1 MSQHSDSPRLEA
13 LESSVSGIQETMS
26 ELVGMLRQLTTETR
40 TAGDGRRGEES
51 GGARRD
57 AAHIYSSGTRRG
69 PLTAATGYR
78 VTAVQDEGAG
88 EATAARNFPVHHRA
102 ASEPAD
108 TRPGLP
114 TGVGPMI
121 DVRRGEAR
129 DPYLAGITA
138 YDESRDVL
146 RTDFK
151 SLPARVVPPVLK
163 AEKGGFQKFKHEF
176 FLKANMLDITAH
188 FVDQGMRAVPVGDP
202 LKQKAVLLQEGFSND
217 EIRTAYQAWNFI
229 DAALQSES
237 DRSILKRCKSPREV
251 FERLEKWHDP
261 DSEVATQRLYD
272 KFHEFTIP
280 PHSDPITAL
289 HDLED
294 TNNQMHEKGIGRIP
308 DAVVHARF
316 VRALPDEYSLVKEML
331 QTMKNRDR
339 DEIIRMV
346 STRHSNLPQ
355 KKGAQRTSRQPEQAF
370 VSSESGNRSGA
381 RRGRDRGGGGRQGR
395 GRRGNNGGGGG
406 NNNSSGTP
414 GGGASS
420 SVGTQ
425 RSGDGSGNP
434 GSGGDGRHN
443 IPSGR
448 CFRCRQRGHR
458 RHDCTTRESDFV
470 PRCNRCTGYG
480 HEESS
485 CSSDAAVLVVELPVP
500 EEDLA
505 VEAQAF
511 AVSEAGKCSVTIG
524 DAVGGVA
531 LDKQVMHYIADSAA
545 TCSMTPNSDGLTCY
559 RECSRPLGLANGEEI
574 TIVGYGDLTVDF
586 RTNHGW
592 VRVEMNDV
600 AHVPQLSYNLISLP
614 SMAQK
619 GHTYTGDKDGVT
631 LELKGG
637 KTVFFPLVGKLC
649 RQYGYRP
656 KAANNMVD
664 SACAV
669 IAPGKV
675 KTPNPPPDIN
685 ILHCTFGHAHEGL
698 LKKTATQQGIA
709 YSGELHECRGCSM
722 AKGLRKPI
730 ARSTQTRAD
739 KRLQRVFVDLSGPT
753 AVKSIGGKRYTLI
766 VRDDCTRFNRVYFL
780 RHKSD
785 AASAFESFLA
795 EVRADGIPS
804 TVMAVRSDNGREFF
818 GGAFGELCRKRCIK
832 QEFTPADSPKY
843 NGVAER
849 ALGLINDA
857 ATAARIQATEL
868 YPGAPDY
875 PSLWAE
881 AVSWACHA
889 LNCTATTANPGDKSP
904 YEMWYGSPP
913 PRGAVWPFLKPAVC
927 RVKRNNKSL
936 PKAQDC
942 YYVGPGIDHPRDCIR
957 VLTANRS
964 ILTTRNVTWR
974 HVPLSRPA
982 PPQQLPPIAE
992 EGGSTAGEGAS
1003 GERAP
1008 SQGGGGVEE
1017 VLDNESDLDDTKPIA
1032 RSTHTGA
1039 DTLCLSRAPAAAA
1052 PYCQRGGVYSG
1063 GGRERGGGVKS
1074 RRKEGARLGQ
1084 RVQPRQRSGG
1094 VAPGVTRNPPT
1105 PSASPGRGGAT
1116 GRNRSRGS
1124 GGAEGNPPTP
1134 SASPGRGGARGR
1146 MRSRGSGGAE
1156 GNPPTP
1162 SASPGRGSATG
1173 RIRSRGSGGAEGN
1186 PPTPSASPGRG
1197 GASGRIR
1204 SRGSGGAE
1212 GDTPTPS
1219 VPPGRADFGGING
1232 NSGSRVSSSS
1242 SSSSSRTSSSRDSS
1256 SRTSSNTS
1264 TSRGDVPT
1272 LAGREAYRQKWDG
1285 KIPALQGG
1293 RTRSQSKKHQMDADT
1308 ADALLTHAWRTE
1320 EEETTTERVHD
1331 LLLEE
1336 WLEKLERRGIG
1347 PRARGVRGCRVGRQG
1362 K

>member
-1 MSQHSDSPRLEA
+1 MRK
-13 LESSVSGIQETMS
+13 
-26 ELVGMLRQLTTETR
+26 LR
-40 TAGDGRRGEES
+40 G
-51 GGARRD
+51 
-57 AAHIYSSGTRRG
+57 
-69 PLTAATGYR
+69 
-78 VTAVQDEGAG
+78 
-88 EATAARNFPVHHRA
+88 
-102 ASEPAD
+102 
-108 TRPGLP
+108 
-114 TGVGPMI
+114 
-121 DVRRGEAR
+121 
-129 DPYLAGITA
+129 
-138 YDESRDVL
+138 
-146 RTDFK
+146 
-151 SLPARVVPPVLK
+151 
-163 AEKGGFQKFKHEF
+163 
-176 FLKANMLDITAH
+176 
-188 FVDQGMRAVPVGDP
+188 
-202 LKQKAVLLQEGFSND
+202 
-217 EIRTAYQAWNFI
+217 AYQAWNFI
-229 DAALQSES
+229 DAALQSDS

-272 KFHEFTIP
+272 KFHEFAIP
-280 PHSDPITAL
+280 PHSDPIAAL

-294 TNNQMHEKGIGRIP
+294 INNQMHEKGIGRIP
-308 DAVVHARF
+308 DAVLHARF
-316 VRALPDEYSLVKEML
+316 VRALPDEYSLVKETL
-331 QTMKNRDR
+331 QAMKNRDR

-355 KKGAQRTSRQPEQAF
+355 KKGAQRTSRQPDQAF

-381 RRGRDRGGGGRQGR
+381 RRGRDRRGGGRQGR

-458 RHDCTTRESDFV
+458 RQDCTTRESDFV

-545 TCSMTPNSDGLTCY
+545 TCNMTPNSDGLTCY

-649 RQYGYRP
+649 RLYGYRP

-664 SACAV
+664 TACAV
-669 IAPGKV
+669 IAPGKT
-675 KTPNPPPDIN
+675 KTPTTPTDIN
-685 ILHCTFGHAHEGL
+685 IPHCTFGDTHEVL
-698 LKKTATQQGIA
+698 LKKEQQGVNP
-709 YSGELHECRGCSM
+709 SGELHECRGCSM
-722 AKGLRKPI
+722 AKGPRKPI
-730 ARSTQTRAD
+730 T
-739 KRLQRVFVDLSGPT
+739 
-753 AVKSIGGKRYTLI
+753 
-766 VRDDCTRFNRVYFL
+766 
-780 RHKSD
+780 
-785 AASAFESFLA
+785 
-795 EVRADGIPS
+795 
-804 TVMAVRSDNGREFF
+804 
-818 GGAFGELCRKRCIK
+818 
-832 QEFTPADSPKY
+832 
-843 NGVAER
+843 
-849 ALGLINDA
+849 
-857 ATAARIQATEL
+857 
-868 YPGAPDY
+868 
-875 PSLWAE
+875 
-881 AVSWACHA
+881 
-889 LNCTATTANPGDKSP
+889 
-904 YEMWYGSPP
+904 
-913 PRGAVWPFLKPAVC
+913 
-927 RVKRNNKSL
+927 
-936 PKAQDC
+936 
-942 YYVGPGIDHPRDCIR
+942 
-957 VLTANRS
+957 
-964 ILTTRNVTWR
+964 
-974 HVPLSRPA
+974 
-982 PPQQLPPIAE
+982 
-992 EGGSTAGEGAS
+992 
-1003 GERAP
+1003 
-1008 SQGGGGVEE
+1008 
-1017 VLDNESDLDDTKPIA
+1017 

-1084 RVQPRQRSGG
+1084 RVQPRQRTGG
-1094 VAPGVTRNPPT
+1094 VAPGVTRNARGASGRNRSRGSGGAEGNPPTPSASPGRGGATGRIRSRGSGGAEGNPPT

-1134 SASPGRGGARGR
+1134 SASPGRGGA
-1146 MRSRGSGGAE
+1146 
-1156 GNPPTP
+1156 
-1162 SASPGRGSATG
+1162 TG

-1197 GASGRIR
+1197 GASGKTC
-1204 SRGSGGAE
+1204 SRGHGGAD
-1212 GDTPTPS
+1212 GNPSTPS

-1242 SSSSSRTSSSRDSS
+1242 SSSSSRSSSSRDSS

-1293 RTRSQSKKHQMDADT
+1293 RTQSQSKKHQMDADT

-1320 EEETTTERVHD
+1320 EEETATERVHD

-1347 PRARGVRGCRVGRQG
+1347 PRARGVRGYRVGRQG

>member
-1 MSQHSDSPRLEA
+1 MSQHSASPRLEA
-13 LESSVSGIQETMS
+13 LESSVSEIQERMS

-69 PLTAATGYR
+69 PVTAATGYR

-88 EATAARNFPVHHRA
+88 EATAAGNFPVHHRA

-114 TGVGPMI
+114 TEVGPMI
-121 DVRRGEAR
+121 DVRSGEAK
-129 DPYLAGITA
+129 DPYLAET
-138 YDESRDVL
+138 
-146 RTDFK
+146 
-151 SLPARVVPPVLK
+151 
-163 AEKGGFQKFKHEF
+163 
-176 FLKANMLDITAH
+176 
-188 FVDQGMRAVPVGDP
+188 
-202 LKQKAVLLQEGFSND
+202 LQAMN
-217 EIRTAYQAWNFI
+217 
-229 DAALQSES
+229 
-237 DRSILKRCKSPREV
+237 
-251 FERLEKWHDP
+251 
-261 DSEVATQRLYD
+261 
-272 KFHEFTIP
+272 
-280 PHSDPITAL
+280 
-289 HDLED
+289 
-294 TNNQMHEKGIGRIP
+294 
-308 DAVVHARF
+308 
-316 VRALPDEYSLVKEML
+316 
-331 QTMKNRDR
+331 NRDR

-370 VSSESGNRSGA
+370 VSSERVNRSGA
-381 RRGRDRGGGGRQGR
+381 RRGRGRRGGGRQGR

-458 RHDCTTRESDFV
+458 RQDCTTRESDFV

-545 TCSMTPNSDGLTCY
+545 TCNMTPNSDGLTCY
-559 RECSRPLGLANGEEI
+559 RECSIPLGLANGEEI
-574 TIVGYGDLTVDF
+574 TIVGNGDLTVDF

-664 SACAV
+664 SACTT
-669 IAPGKV
+669 IAPGKT
-675 KTPNPPPDIN
+675 KTPTTPTDIN
-685 ILHCTFGHAHEGL
+685 ILHCTFGDTHEVL
-698 LKKTATQQGIA
+698 LKKEQQGVNP
-709 YSGELHECRGCSM
+709 SGELHECRGCSM
-722 AKGLRKPI
+722 AKG
-730 ARSTQTRAD
+730 
-739 KRLQRVFVDLSGPT
+739 
-753 AVKSIGGKRYTLI
+753 
-766 VRDDCTRFNRVYFL
+766 
-780 RHKSD
+780 
-785 AASAFESFLA
+785 
-795 EVRADGIPS
+795 
-804 TVMAVRSDNGREFF
+804 
-818 GGAFGELCRKRCIK
+818 
-832 QEFTPADSPKY
+832 
-843 NGVAER
+843 
-849 ALGLINDA
+849 
-857 ATAARIQATEL
+857 
-868 YPGAPDY
+868 
-875 PSLWAE
+875 
-881 AVSWACHA
+881 
-889 LNCTATTANPGDKSP
+889 
-904 YEMWYGSPP
+904 
-913 PRGAVWPFLKPAVC
+913 PR
-927 RVKRNNKSL
+927 
-936 PKAQDC
+936 
-942 YYVGPGIDHPRDCIR
+942 
-957 VLTANRS
+957 
-964 ILTTRNVTWR
+964 
-974 HVPLSRPA
+974 
-982 PPQQLPPIAE
+982 
-992 EGGSTAGEGAS
+992 
-1003 GERAP
+1003 
-1008 SQGGGGVEE
+1008 
-1017 VLDNESDLDDTKPIA
+1017 KPIA

-1074 RRKEGARLGQ
+1074 RRKEGARLGK

-1094 VAPGVTRNPPT
+1094 VPPGVTCNARG
-1105 PSASPGRGGAT
+1105 AS

-1134 SASPGRGGARGR
+1134 SASPGRGGASGR
-1146 MRSRGSGGAE
+1146 M
-1156 GNPPTP
+1156 
-1162 SASPGRGSATG
+1162 
-1173 RIRSRGSGGAEGN
+1173 RSRGSGGAEGN

-1197 GASGRIR
+1197 GASGRNR

-1212 GDTPTPS
+1212 GNPPTPS
-1219 VPPGRADFGGING
+1219 ASPRRGGASGKTCSRGHGGADGNPSTPAVSPGRGGASGKICSRGHGGADGNPSTPAVSPGRGGASGKICSRGHGGAEGNPPTPSPPPGRADFGGING
-1232 NSGSRVSSSS
+1232 NSSSYSS
-1242 SSSSSRTSSSRDSS
+1242 EDSRTSSDSS
-1256 SRTSSNTS
+1256 SGNDG
-1264 TSRGDVPT
+1264 GDFPA
-1272 LAGREAYRQKWDG
+1272 LARRPARDLEAFG
-1285 KIPALQGG
+1285 ELPALQSGH
-1293 RTRSQSKKHQMDADT
+1293 TRSQSRGLAMGASCAD
-1308 ADALLTHAWRTE
+1308 DLLAYAMRAMEAEKPTE
-1320 EEETTTERVHD
+1320 EKAAEVERAHD
-1331 LLLEE
+1331 SLLEEQLEKERE

>member
-1 MSQHSDSPRLEA
+1 MSQHSASPRLEA
-13 LESSVSGIQETMS
+13 LESSVSEIQETMS

-121 DVRRGEAR
+121 DVRSGEAR
-129 DPYLAGITA
+129 DPYLAET
-138 YDESRDVL
+138 
-146 RTDFK
+146 
-151 SLPARVVPPVLK
+151 
-163 AEKGGFQKFKHEF
+163 
-176 FLKANMLDITAH
+176 
-188 FVDQGMRAVPVGDP
+188 
-202 LKQKAVLLQEGFSND
+202 LQ
-217 EIRTAYQAWNFI
+217 A
-229 DAALQSES
+229 
-237 DRSILKRCKSPREV
+237 
-251 FERLEKWHDP
+251 
-261 DSEVATQRLYD
+261 
-272 KFHEFTIP
+272 
-280 PHSDPITAL
+280 
-289 HDLED
+289 
-294 TNNQMHEKGIGRIP
+294 
-308 DAVVHARF
+308 
-316 VRALPDEYSLVKEML
+316 
-331 QTMKNRDR
+331 MKNRDR

-381 RRGRDRGGGGRQGR
+381 RRGRDRRGGGRQGR

-458 RHDCTTRESDFV
+458 RQDCTTRESDFV

-531 LDKQVMHYIADSAA
+531 LDKQVIHYIADSAT
-545 TCSMTPNSDGLTCY
+545 TCNMTPNSDGLTCY

-619 GHTYTGDKDGVT
+619 GHTYTGDKDVVT

-637 KTVFFPLVGKLC
+637 KTVFSPLVGKLC

-664 SACAV
+664 TACAV
-669 IAPGKV
+669 IAPGKT
-675 KTPNPPPDIN
+675 KTPTTPTDIN
-685 ILHCTFGHAHEGL
+685 IPHCTFGDTHEVL
-698 LKKTATQQGIA
+698 LKKEQQGVNP
-709 YSGELHECRGCSM
+709 SGELHECRGYSM
-722 AKGLRKPI
+722 AKG
-730 ARSTQTRAD
+730 
-739 KRLQRVFVDLSGPT
+739 
-753 AVKSIGGKRYTLI
+753 
-766 VRDDCTRFNRVYFL
+766 
-780 RHKSD
+780 
-785 AASAFESFLA
+785 
-795 EVRADGIPS
+795 
-804 TVMAVRSDNGREFF
+804 
-818 GGAFGELCRKRCIK
+818 
-832 QEFTPADSPKY
+832 
-843 NGVAER
+843 
-849 ALGLINDA
+849 
-857 ATAARIQATEL
+857 
-868 YPGAPDY
+868 
-875 PSLWAE
+875 
-881 AVSWACHA
+881 
-889 LNCTATTANPGDKSP
+889 
-904 YEMWYGSPP
+904 
-913 PRGAVWPFLKPAVC
+913 PR
-927 RVKRNNKSL
+927 
-936 PKAQDC
+936 
-942 YYVGPGIDHPRDCIR
+942 
-957 VLTANRS
+957 
-964 ILTTRNVTWR
+964 
-974 HVPLSRPA
+974 
-982 PPQQLPPIAE
+982 
-992 EGGSTAGEGAS
+992 
-1003 GERAP
+1003 
-1008 SQGGGGVEE
+1008 
-1017 VLDNESDLDDTKPIA
+1017 KPIA

-1052 PYCQRGGVYSG
+1052 PYCQRRGVYSG

-1094 VAPGVTRNPPT
+1094 VAPGVTRNARG
-1105 PSASPGRGGAT
+1105 AS

-1134 SASPGRGGARGR
+1134 SASPGRGGA
-1146 MRSRGSGGAE
+1146 
-1156 GNPPTP
+1156 
-1162 SASPGRGSATG
+1162 TG
-1173 RIRSRGSGGAEGN
+1173 RITSRGSGGAEGN

-1197 GASGRIR
+1197 GATCRNRSRGSEGAEGNPPTPSASPGRGGATGRIR
-1204 SRGSGGAE
+1204 SRGSRGAEGNPPTPSASPGRGGASGKTCSRGHGGADGNPSTPAVSPGRGGARGKICSRGHGGADGNPSTPAVSPGRGGASGKICSRGHGGAE
-1212 GDTPTPS
+1212 GNPPTPS
-1219 VPPGRADFGGING
+1219 PPPGRADFGGTNG
-1232 NSGSRVSSSS
+1232 NSSSYSS
-1242 SSSSSRTSSSRDSS
+1242 EDSRTSSDSS
-1256 SRTSSNTS
+1256 SGNND
-1264 TSRGDVPT
+1264 GDFPA
-1272 LAGREAYRQKWDG
+1272 LARRPARDLEAFG
-1285 KIPALQGG
+1285 ELPALQSGH
-1293 RTRSQSKKHQMDADT
+1293 TRSQSRGLAMGASCAD
-1308 ADALLTHAWRTE
+1308 DLLAYAMRAMEAEKPTE
-1320 EEETTTERVHD
+1320 EKAAEVERAHD
-1331 LLLEE
+1331 SLLEEQLEKERE

>member
-1 MSQHSDSPRLEA
+1 MSEHSASPRLEA
-13 LESSVSGIQETMS
+13 LESSVSEIQERMS

-57 AAHIYSSGTRRG
+57 AAHIYSSGARRG

-78 VTAVQDEGAG
+78 VTTVQDEGTG

-261 DSEVATQRLYD
+261 DSVVATQRLYD

-316 VRALPDEYSLVKEML
+316 VRALPDEYSLVKETL
-331 QTMKNRDR
+331 QAMKNRDR

-346 STRHSNLPQ
+346 STRHSNLPR
-355 KKGAQRTSRQPEQAF
+355 KNGAQRSSRQPEQAF
-370 VSSESGNRSGA
+370 ASNESGNRSGA
-381 RRGRDRGGGGRQGR
+381 RRGRDRRNGGGQGR
-395 GRRGNNGGGGG
+395 GRGGSSHGGVG
-406 NNNSSGTP
+406 NNNSSGTSSGSTSSP
-414 GGGASS
+414 VETQGSSDGAGSLGGS
-420 SVGTQ
+420 
-425 RSGDGSGNP
+425 
-434 GSGGDGRHN
+434 GDGRHH

-458 RHDCTTRESDFV
+458 RQDCTTRESDFV

-531 LDKQVMHYIADSAA
+531 SDKQVMHYIADSAA
-545 TCSMTPNSDGLTCY
+545 TCNMTPNSDGLTCY

-586 RTNHGW
+586 RTNQGW

-649 RQYGYRP
+649 RLYGYRP
-656 KAANNMVD
+656 KTANNMVD
-664 SACAV
+664 TACTT
-669 IAPGKV
+669 IAPGKT
-675 KTPNPPPDIN
+675 KTPTTPTDIN
-685 ILHCTFGHAHEGL
+685 ILHCTFGDTHEVL
-698 LKKTATQQGIA
+698 LKKERQGVNP
-709 YSGELHECRGCSM
+709 SGELHECRGCSM
-722 AKGLRKPI
+722 AKG
-730 ARSTQTRAD
+730 
-739 KRLQRVFVDLSGPT
+739 
-753 AVKSIGGKRYTLI
+753 
-766 VRDDCTRFNRVYFL
+766 
-780 RHKSD
+780 
-785 AASAFESFLA
+785 
-795 EVRADGIPS
+795 
-804 TVMAVRSDNGREFF
+804 
-818 GGAFGELCRKRCIK
+818 
-832 QEFTPADSPKY
+832 
-843 NGVAER
+843 
-849 ALGLINDA
+849 
-857 ATAARIQATEL
+857 
-868 YPGAPDY
+868 
-875 PSLWAE
+875 
-881 AVSWACHA
+881 
-889 LNCTATTANPGDKSP
+889 
-904 YEMWYGSPP
+904 
-913 PRGAVWPFLKPAVC
+913 PR
-927 RVKRNNKSL
+927 
-936 PKAQDC
+936 
-942 YYVGPGIDHPRDCIR
+942 
-957 VLTANRS
+957 
-964 ILTTRNVTWR
+964 
-974 HVPLSRPA
+974 
-982 PPQQLPPIAE
+982 
-992 EGGSTAGEGAS
+992 
-1003 GERAP
+1003 
-1008 SQGGGGVEE
+1008 
-1017 VLDNESDLDDTKPIA
+1017 KPIA

-1039 DTLCLSRAPAAAA
+1039 DTLCLSHAPAAAA

-1094 VAPGVTRNPPT
+1094 VAPGVTRNARG
-1105 PSASPGRGGAT
+1105 AS

-1134 SASPGRGGARGR
+1134 SASPGRGGASGR
-1146 MRSRGSGGAE
+1146 NRSRGSGGAE

-1162 SASPGRGSATG
+1162 SASPGRGGATG

-1197 GASGRIR
+1197 GASGKTC
-1204 SRGSGGAE
+1204 SRGHGGADGNPSTPAVSPGRGGASGKICSRGHGGAE
-1212 GDTPTPS
+1212 GNPPTPS
-1219 VPPGRADFGGING
+1219 PPPGRADFGGING
-1232 NSGSRVSSSS
+1232 NSSSYSNED
-1242 SSSSSRTSSSRDSS
+1242 SRTSSDSS
-1256 SRTSSNTS
+1256 SGNDD
-1264 TSRGDVPT
+1264 GDFPAFARRPARD
-1272 LAGREAYRQKWDG
+1272 LEAFG
-1285 KIPALQGG
+1285 ELPALQSGH
-1293 RTRSQSKKHQMDADT
+1293 TRSQSRGLAMGASCAD
-1308 ADALLTHAWRTE
+1308 
-1320 EEETTTERVHD
+1320 D
-1331 LLLEE
+1331 LLAYAMRAMEAEKPTEKKVAEVERAHDSLLEEQLEKERE